1 MKKETKEKFLEFCKK
16 EHFDISSETSKQ
28 REAVFSDDKY
38 VIPAGAGSGKTTVLT
53 YRFLRLIMDEDIGP
67 IHSDEI
73 LTMTFTKAATANMKS
88 RIYKALKVAESNGLI
103 DKEEIDRF
111 SNAEICTTDSF
122 CSKIVRLDSIR
133 YGITPDFTIED
144 DEEYKA
150 WVGNT
155 VRDLLLEKMEDN
167 DVNALVSWHGI
178 ERLTDALSKV
188 GTNFFSFPS
197 PILSEE
203 EMCSHLISSFKKKT
217 EEEKVNLRK
226 KFIEEA
232 EEFISLFSYSSKA
245 SDDVTEVQR
254 ILDEYQNYHTFS
266 DAHFSKKS
274 TLGPDKNENNKF
286 TSLRA
291 TIRDDYKLLK
301 KLNLYASTENN
312 YLRGW
317 GILLSSFYK
326 LLADH
331 KREKGA
337 LTFRDVL
344 LLSIDI
350 LKTNSDIRRTFSK
363 RFKRIMVDEFQDN
376 NGENKMLIYLLA
388 SLDSFE
394 GNREPTIEDID
405 IKKIFMV
412 GDEKQ
417 SIYRFRGADVSVFK
431 NIANDFGE
439 DRVLSLSENFRSE
452 RTVIN
457 RINKM
462 FQENIMGSN
471 PEEDYEA
478 RYLPLVSNVQKV
490 SSSQLRFLWLDWF
503 TESKKEDKKLK
514 SDAHLT
520 EAYAVAEFI
529 KKEIM
534 EKGEEW
540 PISKG
545 RNGGERK
552 PEYSDIAILLRK
564 GSNQSDFE
572 KALRHFN
579 IPFNVSDNKSLT
591 MDAVLNDFYNVLQLI
606 SYGYEDT
613 LSLASF
619 LSSPFASLSEEGVK
633 SVIENVREERE
644 ISSSL
649 TAEDALS
656 LSFALE
662 TLEGAKEIAK
672 KGRITPILTYLWID
686 RGYRFFIETKEDN
699 KVYSEHY
706 DYLFALSSA
715 YDNDGKSL
723 IELLDRIRPLLG
735 TESDLK
741 DISVQAETTSGVT
754 IQTIH
759 KSKGLE
765 YPIVFISDTGGRSN
779 RGGLQINVKP
789 DDENYPTIPFI
800 YDNEEETLVNPW
812 EKYLKNEEDS
822 LENAETK
829 RILYVAVTR
838 AEHHLIFTGAFENE
852 ADSTSTT
859 KRKNLL
865 YYIAKGLGF
874 QFDYKRKPKKER
886 LGYSCSFVDIDG
898 MGKEW
903 QFQEK
908 EIFPVYMSVFKKDK
922 KKNRNIK
929 EEWYEDPRVF
939 ESREGTEKCGVTTF
953 IEKEHFSSTLL
964 PSSIYVSTSPQ
975 EKGIILPKIGIDDWL
990 IAVDDD
996 SLTEEEKKTKRDERI
1011 TTFGTLVHKTIED
1024 RIKGIEED
1032 YSSFF
1037 NGEKGQKEA
1046 INEAFILRDRF
1057 FTSSFFTSNLKDYTL
1072 TPERS
1077 FMVKDGD
1084 TLVEGVID
1092 LFAEKEDEIYIVDYK
1107 TDSMR
1112 VDSSHKNQLNYY
1124 KEAVKTMYPE
1134 KRIKAAVFYLRDPE
1148 NVLEI

>member
-1 MKKETKEKFLEFCKK
+1 MKNETKEKFLEFCKK
-16 EHFDISSETSKQ
+16 EHFDISNETSKQ
-28 REAVFSDDKY
+28 REAVFSDEKY

-53 YRFLRLIMDEDIGP
+53 YRFLRLLIDEDIAP

-88 RIYKALKVAESNGLI
+88 RIYKALKVAESYGLI

-133 YGITPDFTIED
+133 YGITPDFQIED
-144 DEEYKA
+144 EDEYEE
-150 WVGNT
+150 WVENT
-155 VRDLLLEKMEDN
+155 VREIILEKIKDK
-167 DVNALVSWHGI
+167 DVNALVSWHG
-178 ERLTDALSKV
+178 EEKLKDALSKA
-188 GTNFFSFPS
+188 GQNYFSFPS

-203 EMCSHLISSFKKKT
+203 EMSSHLISSFEKRT
-217 EEEKVNLRK
+217 QEEINTVQKR
-226 KFIEEA
+226 FFDEA
-232 EEFISLFSYSSKA
+232 ESFISSFSSSSKA
-245 SDDVTEVQR
+245 TDDVNEVKR
-254 ILDEYQNYHTFS
+254 VLDEYKTYNTFS
-266 DAHFSKKS
+266 DIKCSKTRS
-274 TLGPDKNENNKF
+274 VGQDKKENNKF
-286 TSLRA
+286 TSLRSS
-291 TIRDDYKLLK
+291 IKEDYKQLR
-301 KLNLYASTENN
+301 KLCYYATTNNN
-312 YLRGW
+312 YLKGW

-337 LTFRDVL
+337 LTFRDIL

-350 LKTNSDIRRTFSK
+350 LKTNGDIRRAFSK

-376 NGENKMLIYLLA
+376 NGENKMLLYLL
-388 SLDSFE
+388 SSKDSYE
-394 GNREPTIEDID
+394 GNREPTISDID

-457 RINKM
+457 RINKI
-462 FQENIMGSN
+462 FQENIMASD

-478 RYLPLVSNVQKV
+478 RYLPLVSNVKKV

-503 TESKKEDKKLK
+503 TESKNKDKKLK
-514 SDAHLT
+514 SDQHLT
-520 EAYAVAEFI
+520 EAYGVAEFI
-529 KKEIM
+529 KNEIM
-534 EKGEEW
+534 GKGEEW
-540 PISKG
+540 PVSKG
-545 RNGGERK
+545 RDGGERK

-564 GSNQSDFE
+564 GSHQSDFE

-591 MDAVLNDFYNVLQLI
+591 MDAVINDFYNVLQLV
-606 SYGYEDT
+606 SYGYEDL

-619 LSSPFASLSEEGVK
+619 LSSPFASLTQEGVK
-633 SVIENVREERE
+633 SVIENIKEERE

-649 TAEDALS
+649 SPEDSLS

-662 TLEGAKEIAK
+662 TLLGAKEIAK
-672 KGRITPILTYLWID
+672 KGRITPILTYLWLD
-686 RGYRFFIETKEDN
+686 RGYRFFIETKGDN

-706 DYLFALSSA
+706 DYLFALASSF
-715 YDNDGKSL
+715 DNEGKSL

-735 TESDLK
+735 KVSDLK

-765 YPIVFISDTGGRSN
+765 YPIVFISDTSGNSN
-779 RGGLQINVKP
+779 QGGLQINVKP
-789 DDENYPTIPFI
+789 DHENNPTIPFI
-800 YDNEEETLVNPW
+800 YDDEEERFVNPW

-829 RILYVAVTR
+829 RILYVAATR
-838 AEHHLIFTGAFENE
+838 AEHHLIFTGAFDNE
-852 ADSTSTT
+852 GDPNSTS
-859 KRKNLL
+859 KQKNLL

-874 QFDYKRKPKKER
+874 QFDYKRKPKKR
-886 LGYSCSFVDIDG
+886 VDYSCSFVDTEGI
-898 MGKEW
+898 GKKW
-903 QFQEK
+903 VFQEK
-908 EIFPVYMSVFKKDK
+908 EIFPVYMSVFKKEKNK
-922 KKNRNIK
+922 KEDIK
-929 EEWYEDPRVF
+929 EEWYENPRVF
-939 ESREGTEKCGVTTF
+939 DNREGTEKCGVTTF
-953 IEKEHFSSTLL
+953 IEKEDFSSNLL
-964 PSSIYVSTSPQ
+964 PSSLYAPTSPL
-975 EKGIILPKIGIDDWL
+975 EKGVILPRLKIDDWL
-990 IAVDDD
+990 LEIDD
-996 SLTEEEKKTKRDERI
+996 SLSEEEKKTRRDERI
-1011 TTFGTLVHKTIED
+1011 ALFGTLVHKTLED
-1024 RIKGIEED
+1024 RIKGIEDD
-1032 YSSFF
+1032 YTSFF

-1046 INEAFILRDRF
+1046 IKEALRLRDQFFASQF
-1057 FTSSFFTSNLKDYTL
+1057 FTDKLKGFTL

-1092 LFAEKEDEIYIVDYK
+1092 LFAEKEDEIHIVDYK

-1134 KRIKAAVFYLRDPE
+1134 KSIKASVFYLRDPD

>member
-1 MKKETKEKFLEFCKK
+1 MKNETKEKFLEFCKK
-16 EHFDISSETSKQ
+16 EHFDISNETSKQ
-28 REAVFSDDKY
+28 REAVFSDEKY

-73 LTMTFTKAATANMKS
+73 LTMTFTKAATANMKN
-88 RIYKALKVAESNGLI
+88 RIYKALKVAESYGLI

-133 YGITPDFTIED
+133 YGITPDFRIED
-144 DEEYKA
+144 DDEYKE
-150 WVGNT
+150 WVEST
-155 VRDLLLEKMEDN
+155 VRDLILEKMEDN

-178 ERLTDALSKV
+178 ERLNDALSKV

-197 PILSEE
+197 PIMTEE
-203 EMCSHLISSFKKKT
+203 EMCSHLISSFEKRT
-217 EEEKVNLRK
+217 EEEKESVK
-226 KFIEEA
+226 KRFLEEA
-232 EEFISLFSYSSKA
+232 EDFISLFSSSSKA
-245 SDDVTEVQR
+245 SDDVSEVQR
-254 ILDEYQNYHTFS
+254 VLDEYNNYNRLSDLNFS
-266 DAHFSKKS
+266 RIR
-274 TLGPDKNENNKF
+274 TVGPDKKENEKF
-286 TSLRA
+286 TSLRSS
-291 TIRDDYKLLK
+291 IRDDYRLLK
-301 KLNLYASTENN
+301 KLNLYASTPNN

-326 LLADH
+326 LLAEH

-376 NGENKMLIYLLA
+376 NGENKMLLYLLS
-388 SLDSFE
+388 SLDSYE

-405 IKKIFMV
+405 IKKIVMV

-462 FQENIMGSN
+462 FQENIMASD

-478 RYLPLVSNVQKV
+478 RYLPLVSNVNKI

-503 TESKKEDKKLK
+503 TESKNKDKKLK

-520 EAYAVAEFI
+520 EAYGVAEFI
-529 KKEIM
+529 KNEIM
-534 EKGEEW
+534 AKGEEW
-540 PISKG
+540 PVSKG

-619 LSSPFASLSEEGVK
+619 LSSPFASLTQEGVK
-633 SVIENVREERE
+633 SVIENMREERE

-649 TAEDALS
+649 TPEDALS

-662 TLEGAKEIAK
+662 TLMGAKEIAK
-672 KGRITPILTYLWID
+672 KGRITPILTYLWLD

-706 DYLFALSSA
+706 DYLFALASSF
-715 YDNDGKSL
+715 DNDGKSL

-735 TESDLK
+735 KESDLK
-741 DISVQAETTSGVT
+741 DISVQAEATSGVT

-789 DDENYPTIPFI
+789 DDENNPTIPFI
-800 YDNEEETLVNPW
+800 YDDEDETLVNPW

-829 RILYVAVTR
+829 RILYVAATR
-838 AEHHLIFTGAFENE
+838 AEHHLIFSGAFDNE
-852 ADSTSTT
+852 GDPNSTS
-859 KRKNLL
+859 KQKNLL

-874 QFDYKRKPKKER
+874 QFDYKRKPTKER
-886 LGYSCSFVDIDG
+886 IGYSCSFVDTDG
-898 MGKEW
+898 IGEKW
-903 QFQEK
+903 VFKEK

-922 KKNRNIK
+922 KKNESINTQ
-929 EEWYEDPRVF
+929 WYEDPRVF
-939 ESREGTEKCGVTTF
+939 ETKEGTEKCGVTTF
-953 IEKEHFSSTLL
+953 IEKEDFSSTLL
-964 PSSIYVSTSPQ
+964 PSSTYVSTSPE
-975 EKGIILPKIGIDDWL
+975 EKGTILPRINIDDWL
-990 IAVDDD
+990 VSVDDNA
-996 SLTEEEKKTKRDERI
+996 LTEEEKKAKRDERI
-1011 TTFGTLVHKTIED
+1011 ATFGTLVHKTLED
-1024 RIKGIEED
+1024 RIKGIEDD
-1032 YSSFF
+1032 YLSFFKEEKGQNDAINEALRLRDQFFASSFF
-1037 NGEKGQKEA
+1037 NKELKG
-1046 INEAFILRDRF
+1046 F
-1057 FTSSFFTSNLKDYTL
+1057 TL

-1077 FMVKDGD
+1077 FLVKDGN

-1148 NVLEI
+1148 NILEI